1 MGDAKDMAQT
11 RTLSNS
17 NPSFVLRAVKD
28 VALEDIPR
36 PKITDSHDVIVQIGQ
51 TGICGYV

>member
-1 MGDAKDMAQT
+1 MGDANEMAQT
-11 RTLSNS
+11 RTSSDL

-36 PKITDSHDVIVQIGQ
+36 PKITDSHDVIVHIGQ